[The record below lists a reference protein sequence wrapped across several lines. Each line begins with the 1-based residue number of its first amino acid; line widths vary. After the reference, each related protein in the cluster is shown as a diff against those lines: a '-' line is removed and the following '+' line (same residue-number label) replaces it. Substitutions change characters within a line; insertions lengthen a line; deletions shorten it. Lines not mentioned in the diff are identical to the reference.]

1 MLVSDPA
8 VELFLSQDKACSI
21 MSPKYTRPIDI
32 TFQKGLATMIKILA
46 INGSYRDD
54 GITDQTVEA
63 LAQAIEATGAEVE
76 IILLREYPIEFCLN
90 CRVCTQQ
97 PGATPGE
104 CVHHDGMQ
112 ELIDKVERADGY
124 ILASPT
130 NFGSVTAIFKRFME
144 RLAVYAYWPW
154 NINGPQ
160 FRKAQEPKKKA
171 LLVSSCAAPGIL
183 GRLLFGTDKQLKMT
197 AKTIGAEI
205 VGTLFTGMIAKEQHP
220 KLAEGVLAKITV
232 LAGRL
237 V

>member
-1 MLVSDPA
+1 M
-8 VELFLSQDKACSI
+8 
-21 MSPKYTRPIDI
+21 IDI
-32 TFQKGLATMIKILA
+32 TSQKGMATMNKILA

-63 LAQAIEATGAEVE
+63 LAEAIEATGAEVE

-90 CRVCTQQ
+90 CRECTQQ
-97 PGATPGE
+97 PGAEPGE

-112 ELIDKVERADGY
+112 ELIDKIERADCY
-124 ILASPT
+124 ILAAPT

-154 NINGPQ
+154 DMIGPQ
-160 FRKAQEPKKKA
+160 YRKAQAPKKKA

-183 GRLLFGTDKQLKMT
+183 GRWIFGTDKQLKMA
-197 AKTIGAEI
+197 AKTIGAEV
-205 VGTLFTGMIAKEQHP
+205 VGSLFTGMIAREQHP
-220 KLAEGVLAKITV
+220 KLPEGVRAKIKT